1 MPITVIDSGLNNKIS
16 IDSDSNAKSNA
27 RISVSGNDNVVM
39 IDSGCVFK
47 EASIRVGNNCSIT
60 ISKNCS
66 MNKVD
71 IYCVDSAQ
79 IKIGEGVSCT
89 FQSKIYAHEPASI
102 TIGEKC
108 LIANNVLMMAS
119 DMHTIYDIETG
130 ERINQAGD
138 IKIGNHVWLAAGVNV
153 MKGVTIGQDSVIGA
167 GSIVTTAIP
176 NNCVAVGSPARVVRT
191 GTNWRPDLI

>member
-1 MPITVIDSGLNNKIS
+1 MSITVLDSGLNNTIS
-16 IDSDSNAKSNA
+16 IDSSSNEKSDAK
-27 RISVSGNDNVVM
+27 ISISGNNNIVT
-39 IDSGCVFK
+39 IESGCIFK
-47 EASIRVGNNCSIT
+47 DALIRVGSNCIIK
-60 ISKNCS
+60 ISKNCK

-71 IYCVDSAQ
+71 IYCVNSAQ

-130 ERINQAGD
+130 DRINQAGD
-138 IKIGNHVWLAAGVNV
+138 IIIGNHVWLAAGVNV

-167 GSIVTTAIP
+167 GSIVTSVIP
-176 NNCVAVGSPARVVRT
+176 NNCVAVGAPARVVRT